1 LVTLGTPVASAVS
14 RQLCA
19 LLSLQEIPVPEQLVV
34 RRADDPSAPIAR
46 ETRLVAATDH
56 AVREARRTPGA
67 ILEVLEPATGRICL
81 RVRVDRD
88 GHTVLVQRPTTSAGD
103 AWPDPPAWLPFAAS
117 A

>member
-1 LVTLGTPVASAVS
+1 M
-14 RQLCA
+14 
-19 LLSLQEIPVPEQLVV
+19 PVPEQLVV

-67 ILEVLEPATGRICL
+67 ILEVLESATGRICL

-88 GHTVLVQRPTTSAGD
+88 GQTILVQRPTISAGD